1 MLITRISL
9 EFLSVSRNG
18 RIDIFSLYCHRYI
31 RLTPLLG
38 VFVLLELSLLRFL
51 GSGPLWLRMADQER
65 VKCEEFW
72 WAYLL
77 YVHNFIPT
85 GSMVSVTDS
94 KLKIL
99 QLLET
104 IFFPRHSVLSCHLVS
119 CCRYAAL
126 FDCAG
131 NHLFDLSI
139 QN

>member
-77 YVHNFIPT
+77 YVQNFIPT

-94 KLKIL
+94 KLKFL
-99 QLLET
+99 VT
-104 IFFPRHSVLSCHLVS
+104 KNYFFPTPISVILSLGI
-119 CCRYAAL
+119 L
-126 FDCAG
+126 
-131 NHLFDLSI
+131 LSI
-139 QN
+139 CSSF